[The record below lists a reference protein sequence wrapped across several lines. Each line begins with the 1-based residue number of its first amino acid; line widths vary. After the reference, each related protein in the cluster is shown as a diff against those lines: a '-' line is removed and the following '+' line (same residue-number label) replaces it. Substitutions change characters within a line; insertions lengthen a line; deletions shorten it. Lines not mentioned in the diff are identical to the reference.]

1 MSTTP
6 RSRWTRTKSTIVGV
20 LAAGT
25 LVGGTA
31 GLTYAFW
38 PEDSATAKSDFCD
51 SARDFATTVKSY
63 QGLNPATATNEQL
76 DAAYDDVES
85 AYDDMIDEGNEWVN
99 AYDNEL
105 TDWYFELEDAVDDL
119 PSDNTA
125 AQNVEDLEPT
135 LAEFPAAFEAT
146 FDKSG
151 CDPA

>member
-6 RSRWTRTKSTIVGV
+6 PSKWTRTKSAIVGV

-25 LVGGTA
+25 LIGGTV

-38 PEDSATAKSDFCD
+38 PEDAATAKSDFCD
-51 SARDFATTVKSY
+51 STKDFASTVQSY
-63 QGLNPATATNEQL
+63 QGLNPVTATNDQI
-76 DAAYDDVES
+76 DAAYDDIES
-85 AYDDMIDEGNEWVN
+85 AYDEMIDQGNEWVN

-105 TDWYFELEDAVDDL
+105 TNWYYDMDAAIESL

-125 AQNVEDLEPT
+125 TENLEDLEPT
-135 LAEFPAAFEAT
+135 LSEFPAAFQST

-151 CDPA
+151 CQ